1 MSKPHEVPALFIADR
16 ATITFAAEKS
26 GKISVTYQNWDD
38 KRVVLEDRVFVVSW
52 SAQGVEGR
60 IVDRGVMEKGAGT
73 AGHGKY

>member
-1 MSKPHEVPALFIADR
+1 MTKSTEVPALLIADR

-38 KRVVLEDRVFVVSW
+38 KRVVLEDQVFVVSW

-60 IVDRGVMEKGAGT
+60 IVPRGSREKGGT
-73 AGHGKY
+73 RPVHRY